1 MARGGYTDSHP
12 EKKIKRAQ
20 RGVDALSKRPVA
32 VTFEPVEWHKFTV
45 DNMSLGTSLTPINW
59 TADDSE
65 MDTFISPLDDAEHN
79 TWELN
84 AGDLEIWKDGAYDL
98 QLSAFGI
105 TTNPN
110 VDTVLFMSFVRI
122 TGPNPE
128 TARGSGINWF
138 PNWIIRHDRPARFR
152 FAALQ
157 SRAGAAIGRRCGID
171 PDALDTLV
179 LVEGGKA
186 YTKSTAALRIVRSV
200 DGAWRVLYG
209 LTIVP
214 RPVRDLL
221 YDWFARGRYRRF
233 GKRAECMAPA
243 PHVRERFLTEEAVRR

>member
-138 PNWIIRHDRPARFR
+138 PNWIIRHDEGADGNSDWSQHLAPEASINFTLRQGDIVSGGNPLKIEISAYFEEDGTGVAKTPDFGMYLRRIGPSF
-152 FAALQ
+152 Q
-157 SRAGAAIGRRCGID
+157 SN
-171 PDALDTLV
+171 L
-179 LVEGGKA
+179 
-186 YTKSTAALRIVRSV
+186 
-200 DGAWRVLYG
+200 
-209 LTIVP
+209 
-214 RPVRDLL
+214 
-221 YDWFARGRYRRF
+221 
-233 GKRAECMAPA
+233 
-243 PHVRERFLTEEAVRR
+243 